1 MNPNKQEQREGGFL
15 LAKIHQIANRI
26 FNKMLKDYG
35 LDELNSG
42 QGRILFILWQRDNI
56 PIHELSV
63 KTQLTKSTLTTMLD
77 RLENKAFLSRGT
89 GKDRRE
95 IIVKLSDKSKKFK
108 EDYEKI
114 SGEMTEVFYGNLTE
128 GERDNFEDYL
138 RRILDNLI
146 IARDIQKDSK

>member
-42 QGRILFILWQRDNI
+42 QGRILFALWQRDNI
-56 PIHELSV
+56 PIRELSIE
-63 KTQLTKSTLTTMLD
+63 TQLSKSSLTTMLD
-77 RLENKAFLSRGT
+77 RLENKGFLMRGT

-95 IIVKLSDKSKKFK
+95 IIVKLSDKSKKLK
-108 EDYEKI
+108 EDYVKI
-114 SGEMTEVFYGNLTE
+114 SRKMTEVFYGNLTE

-138 RRILDNLI
+138 NRILKNLI
-146 IARDIQKDSK
+146 ENSKN

>member
-15 LAKIHQIANRI
+15 LAKIHQISNRI

-56 PIHELSV
+56 PIRELSV

-128 GERDNFEDYL
+128 GERDTFEDYL
-138 RRILDNLI
+138 RRILNNLI
-146 IARDIQKDSK
+146 IARDLQKDSK

>member
-1 MNPNKQEQREGGFL
+1 MNLDKQEQREGGFL
-15 LAKIHQIANRI
+15 LAKIHQLTNRI

-35 LDELNSG
+35 LEELNSS
-42 QGRILFILWQRDNI
+42 QGRILFALWQQDNI
-56 PIHELSV
+56 PIRELSV
-63 KTQLTKSTLTTMLD
+63 KTQLSKSSLTTMLD
-77 RLENKAFLSRGT
+77 RLENKGFLMRAT
-89 GKDRRE
+89 GNDRRE
-95 IIVKLSDKSKKFK
+95 IIVKLSDKSKKLK

>member
-1 MNPNKQEQREGGFL
+1 MNPDKKEQREGGFL
-15 LAKIHQIANRI
+15 LAKIHQVANRI

-42 QGRILFILWQRDNI
+42 RGRILFTLWQRDNI
-56 PIHELSV
+56 PIHELSI

-77 RLENKAFLSRGT
+77 RLEKKGFLSRDA

-95 IIVKLSDKSKKFK
+95 VIVKLSDKSKKIK
-108 EDYEKI
+108 KDYEKI
-114 SGEMTEVFYGNLTE
+114 SGEMTEVFYGNLSE
-128 GERDNFEDYL
+128 GERDKFEDYL

-146 IARDIQKDSK
+146 IARDLQKDSK

>member
-1 MNPNKQEQREGGFL
+1 MNPEKQEQRESGFL
-15 LAKIHQIANRI
+15 IAKIHQITNRI

-42 QGRILFILWQRDNI
+42 RGRILFILWQRDNI
-56 PIHELSV
+56 PIHKLSV

-77 RLENKAFLSRGT
+77 RLEKKGFLSREV

-95 IIVKLSDKSKKFK
+95 VIVKLSEKSKKFK

-114 SGEMTEVFYGNLTE
+114 SEEMTDVFYGDLTE
-128 GERDNFEDYL
+128 GERDAFEDYL
-138 RRILDNLI
+138 RRILNNLI
-146 IARDIQKDSK
+146 SAK

>member
-15 LAKIHQIANRI
+15 LAKIHQISNRI

-56 PIHELSV
+56 PIRELSV

>member
-1 MNPNKQEQREGGFL
+1 MNPDKREQRESGFL
-15 LAKIHQIANRI
+15 IAKIHQIANRI

-35 LDELNSG
+35 LEELNSG
-42 QGRILFILWQRDNI
+42 QGRILFTLWQRDNI
-56 PIHELSV
+56 PIRELSV

-77 RLENKAFLSRGT
+77 RLEKKGFLSRGT

-108 EDYEKI
+108 EDYVKI

-128 GERDNFEDYL
+128 EDRDIFEDYL
-138 RRILDNLI
+138 KRILNNLI
-146 IARDIQKDSK
+146 IAIDLQKDSK

>member
-26 FNKMLKDYG
+26 FNKMLNDYG

-128 GERDNFEDYL
+128 GERDTFEDYL
-138 RRILDNLI
+138 RRILNNLI
-146 IARDIQKDSK
+146 IARDLQKDSK